1 MKKHLIPLQG
11 TRSKALTQ
19 DVRLMSDII
28 ESSGRPIV
36 LVTVTQ
42 DGSCKINP
50 SLSKYKE
57 QFFLWIQ
64 LTPMYNLP
72 VFASFSNLTMLAK
85 KHHRSLITWRVCL
98 WFSLKSLIFN
108 QNWSGLWAASI
119 SESQTEHRGRVRGS
133 LPTCK
138 CSKKYALNMMFVTNP
153 QSHVILCHHH
163 LLTVCISSAA
173 CPAPRWGKSWNG
185 FSQTSSKAAS
195 TKLVF
200 CGLPSLSSLS

>member
-1 MKKHLIPLQG
+1 MEVVK
-11 TRSKALTQ
+11 LTCCCA
-19 DVRLMSDII
+19 S
-28 ESSGRPIV
+28 
-36 LVTVTQ
+36 T
-42 DGSCKINP
+42 
-50 SLSKYKE
+50 KYKFSYE
-57 QFFLWIQ
+57 
-64 LTPMYNLP
+64 YNLLLCTICQCLHLFLTLLCWLKNTTDLWSP
-72 VFASFSNLTMLAK
+72 GDSVYGFHLNLRILLRTD
-85 KHHRSLITWRVCL
+85 
-98 WFSLKSLIFN
+98 
-108 QNWSGLWAASI
+108 QGYGLSI
-119 SESQTEHRGRVRGS
+119 SESQNEQRGRVWGR